1 MNVHELTL
9 QNYAAGGGCPSAC
22 QPILYLGTA
31 GSYGN
36 EQINVV
42 LGEGWQGLT
51 VKAVFQPSGVPV
63 VVPDGGGVISV
74 PWEATQSVI
83 AYPKGRISF
92 QGYSSGRLVNTS
104 DVPYTVGGSSAGT
117 DNTPAPTP
125 DEFQQ
130 FVDAVKSDADRA
142 AQAAADAEAAVQ
154 EVKDAGTQAVTDIG
168 NAKDSALEAIDVAR
182 EEAAGSISAD
192 VEGAKQAAADAE
204 QSAADAE
211 QSAKNA
217 ADALANVQAAGKSA
231 LDDIATERQNTLSD
245 IQNEGAKQQ
254 SAVAGVGT
262 AALEAIGET
271 EQAAI
276 NQVRQAGATQASAV
290 QSAGTTQISQV
301 NSAGAAQV
309 QAVKDEGAAQTSALN
324 DAAEAHKNEL
334 ESIASHPPQPNTATG
349 KWQVWNA
356 ETGAYQDTDALY
368 QGGYYTPAVSND
380 GVLTWQGSQAG
391 MPSLPSAN
399 IKGPKGDTGETGPQG
414 PKGDTGETGP
424 QGPKGDTGPQ
434 GPAGD
439 VSHAQIDAL
448 YNILANKCATKAEL
462 DQLFVDWWH
471 GQWVEGES
479 SYNSMLA
486 RWFGNVLHDDRV
498 HGVKLPLFATSQ
510 SPTGELTDDSVGL
523 VCEPSTE
530 AEAKRDDF
538 AHLAQFWC
546 VEVAAEKNTDGTHT
560 IYACEFIDPLNVVRA
575 GGPDDGKHLVW
586 VLQKNTYTRE
596 WNEDGYR
603 YFKMQCDPAEGWETW
618 PQGTD
623 RQNHVYPY
631 MANPKYGAGLEDD
644 GTIGCRTGLPPVN
657 YSSHN
662 ANVALWR
669 KRGSQYAG
677 ASGNLLKWQLAMI
690 WLKYG
695 VKGNSGTI
703 EGHSSQN
710 LQYAAAVSESG
721 VQRILLTTAQASNF
735 KVGYNVIVGVLGSG
749 DNKDRGQASMYSIR
763 KNKLVTRIETVEVGE
778 QSYGA
783 VYVEDGDNTFN
794 TTAGTTYISN
804 MPYWSGW
811 NDTVQGTDGSRYD
824 PTNGHDTGLIQKTE
838 FMAGAYLILADELWQ
853 WGTDDD
859 GNFTFDCYTC
869 HDQTKVTTNG
879 SISGDYEKQEDL
891 TLTFPAGTP
900 DAWWYIEDT
909 AIAADRGVL
918 WPAKVSTEAGSG
930 TGVKDGFYLAP
941 RTSGVRA
948 GWCCCGLI
956 LWGNAGL
963 AARYSHN
970 STPARY
976 WDGCAGSPGL
986 SG

>member
-1 MNVHELTL
+1 MPETKIGKV
-9 QNYAAGGGCPSAC
+9 APV
-22 QPILYLGTA
+22 PR
-31 GSYGN
+31 
-36 EQINVV
+36 
-42 LGEGWQGLT
+42 GE
-51 VKAVFQPSGVPV
+51 
-63 VVPDGGGVISV
+63 
-74 PWEATQSVI
+74 
-83 AYPKGRISF
+83 YN
-92 QGYSSGRLVNTS
+92 NTNQYDKIDIVS
-104 DVPYTVGGSSAGT
+104 MEGGSWISNKPVRGVKPGT
-117 DNTPAPTP
+117 DPESWT
-125 DEFQQ
+125 QL
-130 FVDAVKSDADRA
+130 
-142 AQAAADAEAAVQ
+142 AQ
-154 EVKDAGTQAVTDIG
+154 KG
-168 NAKDSALEAIDVAR
+168 
-182 EEAAGSISAD
+182 
-192 VEGAKQAAADAE
+192 
-204 QSAADAE
+204 
-211 QSAKNA
+211 
-217 ADALANVQAAGKSA
+217 
-231 LDDIATERQNTLSD
+231 
-245 IQNEGAKQQ
+245 
-254 SAVAGVGT
+254 
-262 AALEAIGET
+262 
-271 EQAAI
+271 
-276 NQVRQAGATQASAV
+276 
-290 QSAGTTQISQV
+290 
-301 NSAGAAQV
+301 
-309 QAVKDEGAAQTSALN
+309 
-324 DAAEAHKNEL
+324 
-334 ESIASHPPQPNTATG
+334 
-349 KWQVWNA
+349 
-356 ETGAYQDTDALY
+356 DT
-368 QGGYYTPAVSND
+368 
-380 GVLTWQGSQAG
+380 
-391 MPSLPSAN
+391 
-399 IKGPKGDTGETGPQG
+399 GPKGDTGDTGPQGPKGDTGDTGPQGPKGDTGDTGPQGPKGDTGDTGPQGPKGDTGDTGPQGPKGDTGDTGPQG

-424 QGPKGDTGPQ
+424 QGPKGDTGDPGPQ

-448 YNILANKCATKAEL
+448 YNILANKCTTKAEL

-479 SYNSMLA
+479 SYNNMLA
-486 RWFGNVLHDDRV
+486 RWFGNVLHDDRI

-560 IYACEFIDPLNVVRA
+560 IYACEFIDPLDVVRA
-575 GGPDDGKHLVW
+575 GGPDDGRHLVW

-596 WNEDGYR
+596 WDEDGYR

-662 ANVALWR
+662 NNVALWR

-735 KVGYNVIVGVLGSG
+735 KVGYNVIVGTPNNAAESG
-749 DNKDRGQASMYSIR
+749 QTDRGQASMYSIR
-763 KNKLVTRIETVEVGE
+763 KNKRVTRIETVEVGE

-783 VYVEDGDNTFN
+783 VYVEDGDNTFD

-811 NDTVQGTDGSRYD
+811 NDTVQGNDGSRYD

-838 FMAGAYLILADELWQ
+838 FQPGGYLILADELWQ
-853 WGTDDD
+853 WGTDED

-891 TLTFPAGTP
+891 TLTFPQGTA
-900 DAWWYIEDT
+900 DGWLYIEDT

-930 TGVKDGFYLAP
+930 TGVKDGFAVYP

-948 GWCCCGLI
+948 GWCCCGLNN
-956 LWGNAGL
+956 WGNAGL
-963 AARYSHN
+963 AARFL
-970 STPARY
+970 TMVQRCFWTAGLAPPVCLGERGEWPAH
-976 WDGCAGSPGL
+976 WAGQRGRKPPDTQTSRKRPPFQSAGPGGRRSRRFL
-986 SG
+986 

>member
-1 MNVHELTL
+1 MPET
-9 QNYAAGGGCPSAC
+9 
-22 QPILYLGTA
+22 ILGK
-31 GSYGN
+31 
-36 EQINVV
+36 V
-42 LGEGWQGLT
+42 
-51 VKAVFQPSGVPV
+51 
-63 VVPDGGGVISV
+63 SV
-74 PWEATQSVI
+74 T
-83 AYPKGRISF
+83 PKGA
-92 QGYSSGRLVNTS
+92 Y
-104 DVPYTVGGSSAGT
+104 
-117 DNTPAPTP
+117 
-125 DEFQQ
+125 
-130 FVDAVKSDADRA
+130 
-142 AQAAADAEAAVQ
+142 
-154 EVKDAGTQAVTDIG
+154 DAGTQY
-168 NAKDSALEAIDVAR
+168 ER
-182 EEAAGSISAD
+182 
-192 VEGAKQAAADAE
+192 
-204 QSAADAE
+204 
-211 QSAKNA
+211 
-217 ADALANVQAAGKSA
+217 
-231 LDDIATERQNTLSD
+231 LD
-245 IQNEGAKQQ
+245 
-254 SAVAGVGT
+254 
-262 AALEAIGET
+262 
-271 EQAAI
+271 
-276 NQVRQAGATQASAV
+276 
-290 QSAGTTQISQV
+290 
-301 NSAGAAQV
+301 
-309 QAVKDEGAAQTSALN
+309 
-324 DAAEAHKNEL
+324 
-334 ESIASHPPQPNTATG
+334 
-349 KWQVWNA
+349 
-356 ETGAYQDTDALY
+356 
-368 QGGYYTPAVSND
+368 AVSHGGGSWIALKTVQ
-380 GVLTWQGSQAG
+380 GVEPGTDPESWMQLAE
-391 MPSLPSAN
+391 
-399 IKGPKGDTGETGPQG
+399 KGKT
-414 PKGDTGETGP
+414 
-424 QGPKGDTGPQ
+424 GDTGPQ
-434 GPAGD
+434 GAPGKDGADGNPGPAGQNGQD
-439 VSHAQIDAL
+439 GAAATIQVGEVVTLEPGQPAAVENTGTEQAAVLKISIPRGQNGRDGDPGQAGAAATIQVGQVTTLPAGQQATVSNVGTASAARFDFGIPQGPAGTSADPAQIDAI
-448 YNILANKCATKAEL
+448 YNLLANKCTTKAEL

-498 HGVKLPLFATSQ
+498 HGFKAPLFVTSS
-510 SPTGELTDDSVGL
+510 SPTGEKTDDSVGL

-560 IYACEFIDPLNVVRA
+560 IYACEFIDPLEVVRA

-596 WNEDGYR
+596 WDEGGYR
-603 YFKMQCDPAEGWETW
+603 YFKMRCDPVEGEDWETW

-662 ANVALWR
+662 SNVQLWR
-669 KRGSQYAG
+669 QRGSQYAG

-721 VQRILLTTAQASNF
+721 VQRILLTTAQAADF
-735 KVGYNVIVGVLGSG
+735 RIGYNVIVGVLGSG

-763 KNKLVTRIETVEVGE
+763 RNKRVTKIETVEVGE

-783 VYVEDGDNTFN
+783 VYVEDGDNTFD

-811 NDTVQGTDGSRYD
+811 NDTVQGNDGSRYN
-824 PTNGHDTGLIQKTE
+824 PTNGKDTGLIQKTE
-838 FMAGAYLILADELWQ
+838 FQNGAYLILADELWQ
-853 WGTDDD
+853 WGTDED

-879 SISGDYEKQEDL
+879 SISGDYTKQEDL
-891 TLTFPAGTP
+891 TLTFPQGTP
-900 DAWWYIEDT
+900 AAWWYIEDT

-941 RTSGVRA
+941 RTSGVSA
-948 GWCCCGLI
+948 GWCCGRLVP
-956 LWGNAGL
+956 WGDAGL
-963 AARYSHN
+963 AARN
-970 STPARY
+970 SGNGTTGANWY
-976 WDGCAGSPGL
+976 GGAGSPGL

>member
-1 MNVHELTL
+1 MAKIQEIGPYSA
-9 QNYAAGGGCPSAC
+9 YAIAVKYGYKGTEEEWVKEQEANRKAAEAAAAAAAQSAKD
-22 QPILYLGTA
+22 A
-31 GSYGN
+31 AAS
-36 EQINVV
+36 
-42 LGEGWQGLT
+42 
-51 VKAVFQPSGVPV
+51 ASGV
-63 VVPDGGGVISV
+63 
-74 PWEATQSVI
+74 AQS
-83 AYPKGRISF
+83 G
-92 QGYSSGRLVNTS
+92 
-104 DVPYTVGGSSAGT
+104 
-117 DNTPAPTP
+117 
-125 DEFQQ
+125 QQ
-130 FVDAVKSDADRA
+130 AVQSIKDAQTAAEQAIDTAKQQAVQA
-142 AQAAADAEAAVQ
+142 AQAEAEKAATSAGQAASSAAEAAQ
-154 EVKDAGTQAVTDIG
+154 
-168 NAKDSALEAIDVAR
+168 SATN
-182 EEAAGSISAD
+182 
-192 VEGAKQAAADAE
+192 AAAE
-204 QSAADAE
+204 
-211 QSAKNA
+211 
-217 ADALANVQAAGKSA
+217 VGK
-231 LDDIATERQNTLSD
+231 
-245 IQNEGAKQQ
+245 
-254 SAVAGVGT
+254 
-262 AALEAIGET
+262 
-271 EQAAI
+271 
-276 NQVRQAGATQASAV
+276 V
-290 QSAGTTQISQV
+290 QSAGT
-301 NSAGAAQV
+301 SAV
-309 QAVKDEGAAQTSALN
+309 QAVQAAQNTATEAVSAAQQTATQTVSEAQATAVSAVQEAGTTQTSAVASAASSALTNISGAKDAALSDVAKAGTAQVSAVGTAGADAVEDVN
-324 DAAEAHKNEL
+324 DAKTAALEEIDAANAALPSPTQSDAGKVPMVNEDG
-334 ESIASHPPQPNTATG
+334 TG
-349 KWQVWNA
+349 YELRNIS
-356 ETGAYQDTDALY
+356 
-368 QGGYYTPAVSND
+368 SND
-380 GVLTWQGSQAG
+380 EL
-391 MPSLPSAN
+391 N
-399 IKGPKGDTGETGPQG
+399 NK
-414 PKGDTGETGP
+414 
-424 QGPKGDTGPQ
+424 
-434 GPAGD
+434 
-439 VSHAQIDAL
+439 IDAL
-448 YNILANKCATKAEL
+448 YNILANKCTTKAEL

-486 RWFGNVLHDDRV
+486 RWFGNVLHDGRV

-546 VEVAAEKNTDGTHT
+546 VEVAVEKNADGTHT
-560 IYACEFIDPLNVVRA
+560 IYACEFIDPLDVVRA
-575 GGPDDGKHLVW
+575 GGPDDGRHLVW

-596 WNEDGYR
+596 WDEDGYR
-603 YFKMQCDPAEGWETW
+603 YFKMRCDPAEGWETW

-623 RQNHVYPY
+623 RQKHVYPY

-662 ANVALWR
+662 DNVALWR

-677 ASGNLLKWQLAMI
+677 ASGNLLKFQLTMI

-735 KVGYNVIVGVLGSG
+735 KVGYNVIVGVPGSG

-763 KNKLVTRIETVEVGE
+763 KNKRVTKIETVQVEE
-778 QSYGA
+778 ESYGA
-783 VYVEDGDNTFN
+783 VYIEDGDNTFD

-811 NDTVQGTDGSRYD
+811 SDTVQGNDGSRYD

-853 WGTDDD
+853 WGTDED

-879 SISGDYEKQEDL
+879 SISGDYTKQEDL
-891 TLTFPAGTP
+891 TLTFPEGTP

-930 TGVKDGFYLAP
+930 TGVKDGFAGYP

-948 GWCCCGLI
+948 GWCCCYLSS
-956 LWGNAGL
+956 WGSAGL
-963 AARYSHN
+963 AARN
-970 STPARY
+970 SNYGTTGRD
-976 WDGCAGSPGL
+976 WFGCAGSPGL

>member
-1 MNVHELTL
+1 MAKVQEIGPYSAYAIAVKYGYKGTEEEWVKEQEANRKAAEAAAAAAAQSAKDAAASASGVAQSGQQAVQSIKDAQTAAEQAIDTAKQQAVQAAQAEAEKAATSAGQAASSAAEAAQSATNAAAEVGKVQSAGTSAVQAVQAA
-9 QNYAAGGGCPSAC
+9 QNTATEAVSAAQQTATQAVSQAQTAAVSAVQEAGTTQTGTVESAGTAAVSAVSNAKTEALSQISAAGAAQVSA
-22 QPILYLGTA
+22 IGTA
-31 GSYGN
+31 G
-36 EQINVV
+36 
-42 LGEGWQGLT
+42 
-51 VKAVFQPSGVPV
+51 A
-63 VVPDGGGVISV
+63 
-74 PWEATQSVI
+74 
-83 AYPKGRISF
+83 
-92 QGYSSGRLVNTS
+92 
-104 DVPYTVGGSSAGT
+104 
-117 DNTPAPTP
+117 
-125 DEFQQ
+125 
-130 FVDAVKSDADRA
+130 DAVEDVNDA
-142 AQAAADAEAAVQ
+142 
-154 EVKDAGTQAVTDIG
+154 K
-168 NAKDSALEAIDVAR
+168 
-182 EEAAGSISAD
+182 
-192 VEGAKQAAADAE
+192 
-204 QSAADAE
+204 
-211 QSAKNA
+211 
-217 ADALANVQAAGKSA
+217 
-231 LDDIATERQNTLSD
+231 
-245 IQNEGAKQQ
+245 
-254 SAVAGVGT
+254 T
-262 AALEAIGET
+262 AALEAI
-271 EQAAI
+271 
-276 NQVRQAGATQASAV
+276 
-290 QSAGTTQISQV
+290 
-301 NSAGAAQV
+301 
-309 QAVKDEGAAQTSALN
+309 
-324 DAAEAHKNEL
+324 DAANAAL
-334 ESIASHPPQPNTATG
+334 PAPTISDVG
-349 KWQVWNA
+349 KV
-356 ETGAYQDTDALY
+356 
-368 QGGYYTPAVSND
+368 PAVNEDGTGYELRDISSND
-380 GVLTWQGSQAG
+380 EL
-391 MPSLPSAN
+391 N
-399 IKGPKGDTGETGPQG
+399 NK
-414 PKGDTGETGP
+414 
-424 QGPKGDTGPQ
+424 
-434 GPAGD
+434 
-439 VSHAQIDAL
+439 IDAL
-448 YNILANKCATKAEL
+448 YNVLANKCATKAEL

-479 SYNSMLA
+479 TYNSMLA
-486 RWFGNVLHDDRV
+486 RWFGNVLHDDRI

-530 AEAKRDDF
+530 AEAKQDDF

-546 VEVAAEKNTDGTHT
+546 CEVAAEKNADGTHT
-560 IYACEFIDPLNVVRA
+560 IYACEFIDPLDVVRA

-948 GWCCCGLI
+948 GWCCCNLFA
-956 LWGNAGL
+956 WDFAGL
-963 AARYSHN
+963 AARYSN
-970 STPARY
+970 NGAPNAY
-976 WDGCAGSPGL
+976 WDGGAGSPGL

>member
-1 MNVHELTL
+1 MPET
-9 QNYAAGGGCPSAC
+9 
-22 QPILYLGTA
+22 ILGK
-31 GSYGN
+31 
-36 EQINVV
+36 V
-42 LGEGWQGLT
+42 
-51 VKAVFQPSGVPV
+51 
-63 VVPDGGGVISV
+63 SV
-74 PWEATQSVI
+74 T
-83 AYPKGRISF
+83 PKGT
-92 QGYSSGRLVNTS
+92 Y
-104 DVPYTVGGSSAGT
+104 
-117 DNTPAPTP
+117 
-125 DEFQQ
+125 
-130 FVDAVKSDADRA
+130 
-142 AQAAADAEAAVQ
+142 
-154 EVKDAGTQAVTDIG
+154 DAGTQY
-168 NAKDSALEAIDVAR
+168 E
-182 EEAAGSISAD
+182 
-192 VEGAKQAAADAE
+192 
-204 QSAADAE
+204 
-211 QSAKNA
+211 
-217 ADALANVQAAGKSA
+217 A
-231 LDDIATERQNTLSD
+231 LD
-245 IQNEGAKQQ
+245 
-254 SAVAGVGT
+254 
-262 AALEAIGET
+262 
-271 EQAAI
+271 
-276 NQVRQAGATQASAV
+276 
-290 QSAGTTQISQV
+290 
-301 NSAGAAQV
+301 
-309 QAVKDEGAAQTSALN
+309 
-324 DAAEAHKNEL
+324 
-334 ESIASHPPQPNTATG
+334 
-349 KWQVWNA
+349 
-356 ETGAYQDTDALY
+356 
-368 QGGYYTPAVSND
+368 AVSHAGGSWLACKASR
-380 GVLTWQGSQAG
+380 GVEPGTDPESWMQLAE
-391 MPSLPSAN
+391 
-399 IKGPKGDTGETGPQG
+399 KGKT
-414 PKGDTGETGP
+414 
-424 QGPKGDTGPQ
+424 GDTGPQ
-434 GPAGD
+434 GAPGKDGADGSPGPAGQNGQD
-439 VSHAQIDAL
+439 GAAATIQVGEVVTLEPGQPAAVENTGTEQAAVLKISIPRGQNGRDGDPGQAGAAATIQVGQVTTLPAGQQATVSNVGTASAARFDFGIPQGPAGTSADPAQIDAI
-448 YNILANKCATKAEL
+448 YNLLANKCTTKAEL

-479 SYNSMLA
+479 TYNNMLA

-498 HGVKLPLFATSQ
+498 HGIKLPLFATSQ

-530 AEAKRDDF
+530 AEAKQDDF

-546 VEVAAEKNTDGTHT
+546 CEVAAEKNADGTHT
-560 IYACEFIDPLNVVRA
+560 IYACEFIDPLDVVRA

-596 WNEDGYR
+596 WNEGGYR

-623 RQNHVYPY
+623 RQKHVYPY

-644 GTIGCRTGLPPVN
+644 GSIGCRTGLPPVN

-662 ANVALWR
+662 DNVALWR

-735 KVGYNVIVGVLGSG
+735 KVGYNVIVGVPGSG

-763 KNKLVTRIETVEVGE
+763 KNKRVTKIETVEVGE

-783 VYVEDGDNTFN
+783 VYIEDGDNTFD

-811 NDTVQGTDGSRYD
+811 NDTVQGNDGSRYD

-838 FMAGAYLILADELWQ
+838 FMVGAYLILADELWQ
-853 WGTDDD
+853 WGTDED

-879 SISGDYEKQEDL
+879 SISGDYTKQEDL
-891 TLTFPAGTP
+891 TLTFPQGTP

-930 TGVKDGFYLAP
+930 TGVKDGFAVYP

-948 GWCCCGLI
+948 GWCCGGLDR
-956 LWGNAGL
+956 WGAAGL
-963 AARYSHN
+963 AARVSSIGIGAASWY
-970 STPARY
+970 
-976 WDGCAGSPGL
+976 GCAGSPGL

>member
-1 MNVHELTL
+1 MAKVQEIGPYSAYAIAVKYGYKGTEEEWVKEQEENREASEAAAAAAAQSAKDAAASASGVAQSGQQAVQSIKDAQTAAEQAIDTAKQQAVQAAQAEAEKAATSAGQAASSAAEAAQSATNAAAEVGKVQSAGTSAVQAVQAA
-9 QNYAAGGGCPSAC
+9 QNTATEAVSAAQQTATQTVSEAQATAVSAVQEAGTTQTSAVESAGTAAVSAVSNAKTEALSQISAAGTAQVSAV
-22 QPILYLGTA
+22 GTA
-31 GSYGN
+31 G
-36 EQINVV
+36 
-42 LGEGWQGLT
+42 
-51 VKAVFQPSGVPV
+51 
-63 VVPDGGGVISV
+63 
-74 PWEATQSVI
+74 
-83 AYPKGRISF
+83 
-92 QGYSSGRLVNTS
+92 TS
-104 DVPYTVGGSSAGT
+104 
-117 DNTPAPTP
+117 
-125 DEFQQ
+125 
-130 FVDAVKSDADRA
+130 
-142 AQAAADAEAAVQ
+142 AVQ
-154 EVKDAGTQAVTDIG
+154 DVNDA
-168 NAKDSALEAIDVAR
+168 K
-182 EEAAGSISAD
+182 
-192 VEGAKQAAADAE
+192 
-204 QSAADAE
+204 
-211 QSAKNA
+211 
-217 ADALANVQAAGKSA
+217 
-231 LDDIATERQNTLSD
+231 
-245 IQNEGAKQQ
+245 
-254 SAVAGVGT
+254 T
-262 AALEAIGET
+262 AALEAI
-271 EQAAI
+271 
-276 NQVRQAGATQASAV
+276 
-290 QSAGTTQISQV
+290 
-301 NSAGAAQV
+301 
-309 QAVKDEGAAQTSALN
+309 
-324 DAAEAHKNEL
+324 DAANAAL
-334 ESIASHPPQPNTATG
+334 PAPTISDVG
-349 KWQVWNA
+349 KV
-356 ETGAYQDTDALY
+356 
-368 QGGYYTPAVSND
+368 PAVNEDGTGYELRDISSND
-380 GVLTWQGSQAG
+380 KL
-391 MPSLPSAN
+391 N
-399 IKGPKGDTGETGPQG
+399 NK
-414 PKGDTGETGP
+414 
-424 QGPKGDTGPQ
+424 
-434 GPAGD
+434 
-439 VSHAQIDAL
+439 IDAL
-448 YNILANKCATKAEL
+448 YNILANKCTTKAEL

-479 SYNSMLA
+479 TYNNMLA
-486 RWFGNVLHDDRV
+486 RWFGNVLHDDRI
-498 HGVKLPLFATSQ
+498 HGVKLPLFATNQ

-546 VEVAAEKNTDGTHT
+546 VEVAAEKNADGTHT

-575 GGPDDGKHLVW
+575 GGPDNGRHLVW

-603 YFKMQCDPAEGWETW
+603 YFKMQCDPADGWETW

-662 ANVALWR
+662 DNVALWR

-677 ASGNLLKWQLAMI
+677 ASGNLLKFQLAMI
-690 WLKYG
+690 WLKYA

-721 VQRILLTTAQASNF
+721 VQRILLTTAQAADF
-735 KVGYNVIVGVLGSG
+735 RIGYNVIVGVPGSG

-763 KNKLVTRIETVEVGE
+763 KNKRVTKIETVEVGE

-783 VYVEDGDNTFN
+783 VYVEDGDNTFD

-811 NDTVQGTDGSRYD
+811 NDTVQGNDGSRYD

-838 FMAGAYLILADELWQ
+838 FQNGAYLILADELWQ

-891 TLTFPAGTP
+891 TLTFPQGTA
-900 DAWWYIEDT
+900 DGWLYIEDT

-930 TGVKDGFYLAP
+930 TGVKDCFAVYP

-948 GWCCCGLI
+948 GWCCGHL
-956 LWGNAGL
+956 LNLGNAGL
-963 AARYSHN
+963 AARISYI
-970 STPARY
+970 STTNAY
-976 WDGCAGSPGL
+976 WSGGAGSPGL

>member
-1 MNVHELTL
+1 MAKVQEIGPYSAYAIAVKYGYQGTEEEWVKEQEANRKAAEAAAAAAAQSAKDAAASASGVAQSGQQAVQSIKDAQTAAEQAIDTAKQQAVQAAQAEAEKAATSAGQAASSAAEAAQSATNAAAEVGKVQSAGTSAVQAVQAAQNTATEAVSAAQQTATQTVSEAQATAVSAVQAEGTAQTNAVASAASSALTGISGAKD
-9 QNYAAGGGCPSAC
+9 AALSDVAEAGTAQVSAV
-22 QPILYLGTA
+22 GTA
-31 GSYGN
+31 G
-36 EQINVV
+36 
-42 LGEGWQGLT
+42 
-51 VKAVFQPSGVPV
+51 A
-63 VVPDGGGVISV
+63 
-74 PWEATQSVI
+74 
-83 AYPKGRISF
+83 
-92 QGYSSGRLVNTS
+92 
-104 DVPYTVGGSSAGT
+104 
-117 DNTPAPTP
+117 
-125 DEFQQ
+125 
-130 FVDAVKSDADRA
+130 DAVEDVNDA
-142 AQAAADAEAAVQ
+142 
-154 EVKDAGTQAVTDIG
+154 K
-168 NAKDSALEAIDVAR
+168 
-182 EEAAGSISAD
+182 
-192 VEGAKQAAADAE
+192 
-204 QSAADAE
+204 
-211 QSAKNA
+211 
-217 ADALANVQAAGKSA
+217 
-231 LDDIATERQNTLSD
+231 
-245 IQNEGAKQQ
+245 
-254 SAVAGVGT
+254 T
-262 AALEAIGET
+262 AALEAI
-271 EQAAI
+271 
-276 NQVRQAGATQASAV
+276 
-290 QSAGTTQISQV
+290 
-301 NSAGAAQV
+301 
-309 QAVKDEGAAQTSALN
+309 
-324 DAAEAHKNEL
+324 DAANAALPAPTQSDAGKVLMVNEDG
-334 ESIASHPPQPNTATG
+334 TG
-349 KWQVWNA
+349 YKLS
-356 ETGAYQDTDALY
+356 DIS
-368 QGGYYTPAVSND
+368 SND
-380 GVLTWQGSQAG
+380 EL
-391 MPSLPSAN
+391 N
-399 IKGPKGDTGETGPQG
+399 NK
-414 PKGDTGETGP
+414 
-424 QGPKGDTGPQ
+424 
-434 GPAGD
+434 
-439 VSHAQIDAL
+439 IDAL

-498 HGVKLPLFATSQ
+498 HGFKAPLFATSS
-510 SPTGELTDDSVGL
+510 SPTGEKTDDSVGL

-560 IYACEFIDPLNVVRA
+560 IYACEFIDPLEVVRA

-596 WNEDGYR
+596 WDEDGYR
-603 YFKMQCDPAEGWETW
+603 YFKMQCNAAEGWETW

-623 RQNHVYPY
+623 RQKHVYPY

-657 YSSHN
+657 YSSHQN
-662 ANVALWR
+662 NVTLWR
-669 KRGSQYAG
+669 QRGSQYAG

-735 KVGYNVIVGVLGSG
+735 KVGYNVIVGVPNTAASSG
-749 DNKDRGQASMYSIR
+749 QVDRGPASMYSIR
-763 KNKLVTRIETVEVGE
+763 KNKRVTKIETVEVGE

-783 VYVEDGDNTFN
+783 VYIEDGDNTFD

-811 NDTVQGTDGSRYD
+811 NDTVQGNDGSRYD

-838 FMAGAYLILADELWQ
+838 FMAGAYFILADELWQ

-869 HDQTKVTTNG
+869 NDQTKVTTNG
-879 SISGDYEKQEDL
+879 SISGDYTKQEDL
-891 TLTFPAGTP
+891 TLTFPQGTP

-930 TGVKDGFYLAP
+930 TEVKDGFYLAP

-948 GWCCCGLI
+948 GWCCGSL
-956 LWGNAGL
+956 LNWGYAGL
-963 AARYSHN
+963 AARDSNYGTTDSN
-970 STPARY
+970 

>member
-1 MNVHELTL
+1 MAKVQEIGPYSA
-9 QNYAAGGGCPSAC
+9 YAIAVKYGYKGTEEEWVKEQEANRKAAEAAAAAAAQSAKD
-22 QPILYLGTA
+22 A
-31 GSYGN
+31 DAS
-36 EQINVV
+36 
-42 LGEGWQGLT
+42 
-51 VKAVFQPSGVPV
+51 ASGVAQSGQQAV
-63 VVPDGGGVISV
+63 QGIKDAQTAAEQAIDTAKQQAVQAAQA
-74 PWEATQSVI
+74 EAEKAATSAGQAASSAAEAAQS
-83 AYPKGRISF
+83 AT
-92 QGYSSGRLVNTS
+92 NAAAE
-104 DVPYTVGGSSAGT
+104 VGKVQSAGT
-117 DNTPAPTP
+117 S
-125 DEFQQ
+125 
-130 FVDAVKSDADRA
+130 AVQAVQA
-142 AQAAADAEAAVQ
+142 AQNTATEAVSAAQQTATQTVSEAQATAVSAVQ
-154 EVKDAGTQAVTDIG
+154 EAGTTQT
-168 NAKDSALEAIDVAR
+168 
-182 EEAAGSISAD
+182 
-192 VEGAKQAAADAE
+192 
-204 QSAADAE
+204 
-211 QSAKNA
+211 
-217 ADALANVQAAGKSA
+217 
-231 LDDIATERQNTLSD
+231 
-245 IQNEGAKQQ
+245 
-254 SAVAGVGT
+254 SAVASAASSALTNISGAKDAALSDVAEAGAAQVSAIGTTGEDAVEDVNDAKT
-262 AALEAIGET
+262 AALEAI
-271 EQAAI
+271 
-276 NQVRQAGATQASAV
+276 
-290 QSAGTTQISQV
+290 
-301 NSAGAAQV
+301 
-309 QAVKDEGAAQTSALN
+309 
-324 DAAEAHKNEL
+324 DAANAAL
-334 ESIASHPPQPNTATG
+334 PAPTISDVG
-349 KWQVWNA
+349 KV
-356 ETGAYQDTDALY
+356 
-368 QGGYYTPAVSND
+368 PAVNEDGTGYELRDISSND
-380 GVLTWQGSQAG
+380 EL
-391 MPSLPSAN
+391 N
-399 IKGPKGDTGETGPQG
+399 NK
-414 PKGDTGETGP
+414 
-424 QGPKGDTGPQ
+424 
-434 GPAGD
+434 
-439 VSHAQIDAL
+439 IDAL
-448 YNILANKCATKAEL
+448 YNILANKCTTKAEL

-498 HGVKLPLFATSQ
+498 HGVKLPLFAPSQ

-546 VEVAAEKNTDGTHT
+546 VEVAAEKNADGTHT
-560 IYACEFIDPLNVVRA
+560 IYACEFIDPLDVVRA

-596 WNEDGYR
+596 WDEDGYR
-603 YFKMQCDPAEGWETW
+603 YFKMRCDPAEGWETW

-623 RQNHVYPY
+623 RQKHVYPY

-644 GTIGCRTGLPPVN
+644 GSIGCRTGLPPVN
-657 YSSHN
+657 YSSHQN
-662 ANVALWR
+662 NVTLWR
-669 KRGSQYAG
+669 QRGSQYAG

-735 KVGYNVIVGVLGSG
+735 KVGYNVIVGVPGSG

-763 KNKLVTRIETVEVGE
+763 KNKRVTKIETVQVEE
-778 QSYGA
+778 ESYGA
-783 VYVEDGDNTFN
+783 VYVEDGDNTFD

-811 NDTVQGTDGSRYD
+811 NDTVQGNDGSRYD

-838 FMAGAYLILADELWQ
+838 FMAGGYLILADELWQ

-879 SISGDYEKQEDL
+879 SISGDYTKQEDL
-891 TLTFPAGTP
+891 TLTFPQGTP

-930 TGVKDGFYLAP
+930 TGVKDGFAVYP

-948 GWCCCGLI
+948 GWCCGGLGS
-956 LWGNAGL
+956 WGAAGL
-963 AARYSHN
+963 AARGSGAG
-970 STPARY
+970 TTDRA
-976 WDGCAGSPGL
+976 WGGCAGSPGL

>member
-1 MNVHELTL
+1 ML
-9 QNYAAGGGCPSAC
+9 QQPGKVEVSAFC
-22 QPILYLGTA
+22 GDLHTA
-31 GSYGN
+31 N
-36 EQINVV
+36 I
-42 LGEGWQGLT
+42 
-51 VKAVFQPSGVPV
+51 AVVPV
-63 VVPDGGGVISV
+63 EKTGYKSG
-74 PWEATQSVI
+74 ET
-83 AYPKGRISF
+83 PK
-92 QGYSSGRLVNTS
+92 
-104 DVPYTVGGSSAGT
+104 D
-117 DNTPAPTP
+117 PTP
-125 DEFQQ
+125 DVYDQLAKMVQEA
-130 FVDAVKSDADRA
+130 VDTANSVREDAD
-142 AQAAADAEAAVQ
+142 
-154 EVKDAGTQAVTDIG
+154 AGDFDGEQG
-168 NAKDSALEAIDVAR
+168 P
-182 EEAAGSISAD
+182 AGP
-192 VEGAKQAAADAE
+192 Q
-204 QSAADAE
+204 
-211 QSAKNA
+211 
-217 ADALANVQAAGKSA
+217 
-231 LDDIATERQNTLSD
+231 
-245 IQNEGAKQQ
+245 
-254 SAVAGVGT
+254 
-262 AALEAIGET
+262 GET
-271 EQAAI
+271 
-276 NQVRQAGATQASAV
+276 G
-290 QSAGTTQISQV
+290 
-301 NSAGAAQV
+301 
-309 QAVKDEGAAQTSALN
+309 
-324 DAAEAHKNEL
+324 
-334 ESIASHPPQPNTATG
+334 P
-349 KWQVWNA
+349 
-356 ETGAYQDTDALY
+356 
-368 QGGYYTPAVSND
+368 
-380 GVLTWQGSQAG
+380 QGS
-391 MPSLPSAN
+391 
-399 IKGPKGDTGETGPQG
+399 KGDTGETGPQG

-424 QGPKGDTGPQ
+424 QGPKGDKGDTGPQGPKGDTGDPGPQ

-448 YNILANKCATKAEL
+448 YNILANKCTTKAEL

-510 SPTGELTDDSVGL
+510 VPTGELTDDSVGL

-560 IYACEFIDPLNVVRA
+560 IYACEFIDPLDVVRA
-575 GGPDDGKHLVW
+575 GGPDDGRHLVW

-596 WNEDGYR
+596 WDEGGYR
-603 YFKMQCDPAEGWETW
+603 YFKMRCDPVEGEDWETW

-623 RQNHVYPY
+623 RQKNVYPY

-662 ANVALWR
+662 DNVALWR

-703 EGHSSQN
+703 EGHSSQD

-721 VQRILLTTAQASNF
+721 VQRILLTTAQAANF
-735 KVGYNVIVGVLGSG
+735 RVGYNVIVGVPGSG
-749 DNKDRGQASMYSIR
+749 DNKDRNQASMYSIR
-763 KNKLVTRIETVEVGE
+763 KNKLVTKIETVQIEE
-778 QSYGA
+778 ESYGA
-783 VYVEDGDNTFN
+783 VYIEDGDNTFD

-811 NDTVQGTDGSRYD
+811 NDTVQGNDGSRYN

-838 FMAGAYLILADELWQ
+838 FQNGAYLILADELWQ

-879 SISGDYEKQEDL
+879 SISGDYTKQEDL
-891 TLTFPAGTP
+891 TLTFPEGTP

-930 TGVKDGFYLAP
+930 TGVKDGFAVYP

-948 GWCCCGLI
+948 GWCCLH
-956 LWGNAGL
+956 LTSWGVAGL
-963 AARYSHN
+963 AARYSYFGTTN
-970 STPARY
+970 SSWY
-976 WDGCAGSPGL
+976 GCAGSPGL

>member
-1 MNVHELTL
+1 MAKVQEIGPYSAYAIAVKYGYKGTEEEWVKEQEANRKAAEAAAAAAAQSAKDAAASASGVAQSGQQAVQNIQNAQTTAL
-9 QNYAAGGGCPSAC
+9 QAIDTAKQQAVQAAQAEAEKAAASAG
-22 QPILYLGTA
+22 QAASSAAEAAQSATNAAAEVGKVQSAGTSAVQAVQAAQNTATEAVSDAQQTATQAVSQAQTAAVSAVQEAGTSQTSAVSTAASSALSGIADAKDAALSDVAQAGAEQVSAVGTA
-31 GSYGN
+31 G
-36 EQINVV
+36 
-42 LGEGWQGLT
+42 
-51 VKAVFQPSGVPV
+51 
-63 VVPDGGGVISV
+63 
-74 PWEATQSVI
+74 
-83 AYPKGRISF
+83 
-92 QGYSSGRLVNTS
+92 TS
-104 DVPYTVGGSSAGT
+104 
-117 DNTPAPTP
+117 
-125 DEFQQ
+125 
-130 FVDAVKSDADRA
+130 
-142 AQAAADAEAAVQ
+142 AVQ
-154 EVKDAGTQAVTDIG
+154 DVNDA
-168 NAKDSALEAIDVAR
+168 K
-182 EEAAGSISAD
+182 
-192 VEGAKQAAADAE
+192 
-204 QSAADAE
+204 
-211 QSAKNA
+211 
-217 ADALANVQAAGKSA
+217 
-231 LDDIATERQNTLSD
+231 
-245 IQNEGAKQQ
+245 
-254 SAVAGVGT
+254 T
-262 AALEAIGET
+262 AALEAI
-271 EQAAI
+271 
-276 NQVRQAGATQASAV
+276 
-290 QSAGTTQISQV
+290 
-301 NSAGAAQV
+301 
-309 QAVKDEGAAQTSALN
+309 
-324 DAAEAHKNEL
+324 DAANAAL
-334 ESIASHPPQPNTATG
+334 PAPTISDVG
-349 KWQVWNA
+349 KV
-356 ETGAYQDTDALY
+356 
-368 QGGYYTPAVSND
+368 PAVNEDGTGYELINISSND
-380 GVLTWQGSQAG
+380 EL
-391 MPSLPSAN
+391 N
-399 IKGPKGDTGETGPQG
+399 KK
-414 PKGDTGETGP
+414 
-424 QGPKGDTGPQ
+424 
-434 GPAGD
+434 
-439 VSHAQIDAL
+439 IDAL

-498 HGVKLPLFATSQ
+498 HGFKAPLFATSS
-510 SPTGELTDDSVGL
+510 SPTGEKTDDSVGL

-560 IYACEFIDPLNVVRA
+560 IYACEFIDPLDVVRA

-596 WNEDGYR
+596 WDEDGYR
-603 YFKMQCDPAEGWETW
+603 YFKMQCNAAEGWETW

-623 RQNHVYPY
+623 RQKHVYPY

-644 GTIGCRTGLPPVN
+644 GSIGCRTGLPPVN
-657 YSSHN
+657 YSSHQK
-662 ANVALWR
+662 NVTLWR
-669 KRGSQYAG
+669 QRGSQYAG

-735 KVGYNVIVGVLGSG
+735 KVGYNVIVGVPGSG
-749 DNKDRGQASMYSIR
+749 DNKDRGQTSMYSIR
-763 KNKLVTRIETVEVGE
+763 KNKRVTKIETVQIEE
-778 QSYGA
+778 ESYGA
-783 VYVEDGDNTFN
+783 VYIEDGDNTFD

-811 NDTVQGTDGSRYD
+811 NDTVQGNDGSRYD

-853 WGTDDD
+853 WGTDED

-891 TLTFPAGTP
+891 TLTFPQGTP

-930 TGVKDGFYLAP
+930 TGVKDGFAVYP

-948 GWCCCGLI
+948 GWCCGNLND
-956 LWGNAGL
+956 WGRAGL
-963 AARYSHN
+963 AARASGLGIGTAIWY
-970 STPARY
+970 
-976 WDGCAGSPGL
+976 GCAGSPGL

>member
-1 MNVHELTL
+1 MAKVQEIGPYSA
-9 QNYAAGGGCPSAC
+9 YAIAVKYGYKGTEEEWVKEQEANRKAAEAAAAAAAQSAKD
-22 QPILYLGTA
+22 A
-31 GSYGN
+31 AAS
-36 EQINVV
+36 
-42 LGEGWQGLT
+42 
-51 VKAVFQPSGVPV
+51 ASGVAQSGQQAV
-63 VVPDGGGVISV
+63 QGIKDAQTAAEQAIDTAKQQAVQAAQA
-74 PWEATQSVI
+74 EAEKAATSAGQAASSAAEAAQS
-83 AYPKGRISF
+83 AT
-92 QGYSSGRLVNTS
+92 NAAAE
-104 DVPYTVGGSSAGT
+104 VGKVQSAGT
-117 DNTPAPTP
+117 S
-125 DEFQQ
+125 
-130 FVDAVKSDADRA
+130 AVQAVQA
-142 AQAAADAEAAVQ
+142 AQNTATEAVSAAQQTATQTVSEAQATAVSAVQ
-154 EVKDAGTQAVTDIG
+154 EAGTTQT
-168 NAKDSALEAIDVAR
+168 
-182 EEAAGSISAD
+182 
-192 VEGAKQAAADAE
+192 
-204 QSAADAE
+204 
-211 QSAKNA
+211 
-217 ADALANVQAAGKSA
+217 
-231 LDDIATERQNTLSD
+231 
-245 IQNEGAKQQ
+245 
-254 SAVAGVGT
+254 SAVASAASSALTNISGAKDAALSDVAEAGAAQVSAIGTTGEDAVEDVNDAKT
-262 AALEAIGET
+262 AALEAI
-271 EQAAI
+271 
-276 NQVRQAGATQASAV
+276 
-290 QSAGTTQISQV
+290 
-301 NSAGAAQV
+301 
-309 QAVKDEGAAQTSALN
+309 
-324 DAAEAHKNEL
+324 DAANAAL
-334 ESIASHPPQPNTATG
+334 PAPTISDVG
-349 KWQVWNA
+349 KV
-356 ETGAYQDTDALY
+356 
-368 QGGYYTPAVSND
+368 PAVNEDGTGYELRDISSND
-380 GVLTWQGSQAG
+380 EL
-391 MPSLPSAN
+391 N
-399 IKGPKGDTGETGPQG
+399 NK
-414 PKGDTGETGP
+414 
-424 QGPKGDTGPQ
+424 
-434 GPAGD
+434 
-439 VSHAQIDAL
+439 IDAL
-448 YNILANKCATKAEL
+448 YNIFANKCTTKAEL

-486 RWFGNVLHDDRV
+486 RWFGNVLHDDRI

-560 IYACEFIDPLNVVRA
+560 IYACEFIDPLDVVRA

-596 WNEDGYR
+596 WDEGGYR
-603 YFKMQCDPAEGWETW
+603 YFKMQCNAAEGWETW

-623 RQNHVYPY
+623 RQKHVYPY

-644 GTIGCRTGLPPVN
+644 GSIGCRTGLPPVN
-657 YSSHN
+657 YSSHQN
-662 ANVALWR
+662 NVTLWR
-669 KRGSQYAG
+669 QRGSQYAG
-677 ASGNLLKWQLAMI
+677 ASGNLLKFQLAMI

-703 EGHSSQN
+703 EGHSSQD

-735 KVGYNVIVGVLGSG
+735 KVGYNVIVGVPGSG

-763 KNKLVTRIETVEVGE
+763 KNKRVTKIETVEVGE

-783 VYVEDGDNTFN
+783 VYIEDGDNTFD

-811 NDTVQGTDGSRYD
+811 NDTVQGNDGSRYD

-869 HDQTKVTTNG
+869 HDQTKVITNG
-879 SISGDYEKQEDL
+879 SISGDYTKQEDL
-891 TLTFPAGTP
+891 TLTFPQGTA
-900 DAWWYIEDT
+900 DGWLYIEDT

-948 GWCCCGLI
+948 GWCCGCLI
-956 LWGNAGL
+956 HWGSAGL
-963 AARYSHN
+963 AARLSNNGTTN
-970 STPARY
+970 SY
-976 WDGCAGSPGL
+976 WAGCAGSPGL

>member
-1 MNVHELTL
+1 MAKVQEIGPYSA
-9 QNYAAGGGCPSAC
+9 YAIAVKYGYKGTEEEWVKEQEANRKAAEAAAAAAAQSAKD
-22 QPILYLGTA
+22 A
-31 GSYGN
+31 AAS
-36 EQINVV
+36 
-42 LGEGWQGLT
+42 
-51 VKAVFQPSGVPV
+51 ASGVAQSGQQAV
-63 VVPDGGGVISV
+63 QGIKDAQTAAEQAIDTAKQQAVQAAQA
-74 PWEATQSVI
+74 EAEKAATSAGQAASSAAEAAQS
-83 AYPKGRISF
+83 AT
-92 QGYSSGRLVNTS
+92 NAAAE
-104 DVPYTVGGSSAGT
+104 VGKVQSAGT
-117 DNTPAPTP
+117 S
-125 DEFQQ
+125 
-130 FVDAVKSDADRA
+130 AVQAVQA
-142 AQAAADAEAAVQ
+142 AQNTATEAVSAAQQTATQTVSEAQATAVSAVQEAGTTQTSAVASAASSALTNISGAKDAALSDVAEAGAAQVSAIGTTGEAAV
-154 EVKDAGTQAVTDIG
+154 EDVNDA
-168 NAKDSALEAIDVAR
+168 K
-182 EEAAGSISAD
+182 
-192 VEGAKQAAADAE
+192 
-204 QSAADAE
+204 
-211 QSAKNA
+211 
-217 ADALANVQAAGKSA
+217 
-231 LDDIATERQNTLSD
+231 
-245 IQNEGAKQQ
+245 
-254 SAVAGVGT
+254 T
-262 AALEAIGET
+262 AALEAI
-271 EQAAI
+271 
-276 NQVRQAGATQASAV
+276 
-290 QSAGTTQISQV
+290 
-301 NSAGAAQV
+301 
-309 QAVKDEGAAQTSALN
+309 
-324 DAAEAHKNEL
+324 DAANAAL
-334 ESIASHPPQPNTATG
+334 PAPTISDVG
-349 KWQVWNA
+349 KV
-356 ETGAYQDTDALY
+356 
-368 QGGYYTPAVSND
+368 PAVNEDGTGYELRDISSND
-380 GVLTWQGSQAG
+380 EL
-391 MPSLPSAN
+391 N
-399 IKGPKGDTGETGPQG
+399 NK
-414 PKGDTGETGP
+414 
-424 QGPKGDTGPQ
+424 
-434 GPAGD
+434 
-439 VSHAQIDAL
+439 IDAL

-486 RWFGNVLHDDRV
+486 RWFGNVLHDDRI

-538 AHLAQFWC
+538 AHLPQFWC
-546 VEVAAEKNTDGTHT
+546 VEVAAEKNADGTHT
-560 IYACEFIDPLNVVRA
+560 IYACEFIDPLDVVRA

-623 RQNHVYPY
+623 RQKHVYPY

-644 GTIGCRTGLPPVN
+644 GSIGCRTGLPPVN
-657 YSSHN
+657 YSSHQN
-662 ANVALWR
+662 NVTLWR
-669 KRGSQYAG
+669 QRGSQYAG

-710 LQYAAAVSESG
+710 LQYTAAVSESG

-735 KVGYNVIVGVLGSG
+735 KVGYNVIVGVPGSG

-763 KNKLVTRIETVEVGE
+763 KNKRVTKIETVQIEE
-778 QSYGA
+778 ENYGA
-783 VYVEDGDNTFN
+783 VYVEDGDNTFD

-811 NDTVQGTDGSRYD
+811 NDTVQGNDGSRYD

-838 FMAGAYLILADELWQ
+838 FMVGAYLILADELWQ
-853 WGTDDD
+853 WGTDED

-879 SISGDYEKQEDL
+879 SISGDYTKQEDL
-891 TLTFPAGTP
+891 TLTFPQGTP

-930 TGVKDGFYLAP
+930 TGVKDGFAVYP

-948 GWCCCGLI
+948 GWCCGYLND
-956 LWGNAGL
+956 WGTAGL
-963 AARYSHN
+963 AARISNGGIGSALWY
-970 STPARY
+970 
-976 WDGCAGSPGL
+976 GCAGSPGL

>member
-1 MNVHELTL
+1 MAKVQEIGPYSAYAIAVKYGYKGTEEEWVKEQEANRKAAEAAAAAAAQSAKDADASASGAAQSGQQAVQSIKDAQTAAEQAIDTAKQQAVQAAQAEAEKAAASAGQAASSAAEAAQSATNAAAEVGKVQSAGTSAVQAVQAA
-9 QNYAAGGGCPSAC
+9 QNTATEAVSAAQQTATQTVSEAQATAVSAV
-22 QPILYLGTA
+22 QEAGTTQTSAVASAASSAMTNISGAKDAALSDVAEAGAAQVSAIGTA
-31 GSYGN
+31 G
-36 EQINVV
+36 
-42 LGEGWQGLT
+42 
-51 VKAVFQPSGVPV
+51 A
-63 VVPDGGGVISV
+63 
-74 PWEATQSVI
+74 
-83 AYPKGRISF
+83 
-92 QGYSSGRLVNTS
+92 
-104 DVPYTVGGSSAGT
+104 
-117 DNTPAPTP
+117 
-125 DEFQQ
+125 
-130 FVDAVKSDADRA
+130 DAVEDVNDA
-142 AQAAADAEAAVQ
+142 
-154 EVKDAGTQAVTDIG
+154 K
-168 NAKDSALEAIDVAR
+168 
-182 EEAAGSISAD
+182 
-192 VEGAKQAAADAE
+192 
-204 QSAADAE
+204 
-211 QSAKNA
+211 
-217 ADALANVQAAGKSA
+217 
-231 LDDIATERQNTLSD
+231 
-245 IQNEGAKQQ
+245 
-254 SAVAGVGT
+254 T
-262 AALEAIGET
+262 AALEAI
-271 EQAAI
+271 
-276 NQVRQAGATQASAV
+276 
-290 QSAGTTQISQV
+290 
-301 NSAGAAQV
+301 
-309 QAVKDEGAAQTSALN
+309 
-324 DAAEAHKNEL
+324 DAANAAL
-334 ESIASHPPQPNTATG
+334 PAPTISDVG
-349 KWQVWNA
+349 KV
-356 ETGAYQDTDALY
+356 
-368 QGGYYTPAVSND
+368 PAVNEDGTGYELRDISSND
-380 GVLTWQGSQAG
+380 EL
-391 MPSLPSAN
+391 N
-399 IKGPKGDTGETGPQG
+399 KK
-414 PKGDTGETGP
+414 
-424 QGPKGDTGPQ
+424 
-434 GPAGD
+434 
-439 VSHAQIDAL
+439 IDAL
-448 YNILANKCATKAEL
+448 YNILANKCTTKAEL

-486 RWFGNVLHDDRV
+486 RWFGNVLHDDRI

-560 IYACEFIDPLNVVRA
+560 IYACEFIDPLDVVRA

-596 WNEDGYR
+596 WDEDGYR

-662 ANVALWR
+662 DNVALWR

-721 VQRILLTTAQASNF
+721 VQRILLTPAQASNF
-735 KVGYNVIVGVLGSG
+735 RVGYNVIVGVPNTAASSG
-749 DNKDRGQASMYSIR
+749 QTDRGQASMYSIR
-763 KNKLVTRIETVEVGE
+763 KNKRVTKIETVEVGE

-783 VYVEDGDNTFN
+783 VYVEDGDNTFD

-811 NDTVQGTDGSRYD
+811 NDTVQGNDGSRYN
-824 PTNGHDTGLIQKTE
+824 PTNGKDTGLIQKTE
-838 FMAGAYLILADELWQ
+838 FQPGAYLILADELWQ
-853 WGTDDD
+853 WGTDED
-859 GNFTFDCYTC
+859 GNFVFDCYTC

-930 TGVKDGFYLAP
+930 TGVKDGFYLTP

-948 GWCCCGLI
+948 GWCCCTLPG
-956 LWGNAGL
+956 WGNAGL
-963 AARYSHN
+963 AARN
-970 STPARY
+970 SGLGTTDRN
-976 WDGCAGSPGL
+976 WGGCAGSPGL

>member
-1 MNVHELTL
+1 MPET
-9 QNYAAGGGCPSAC
+9 
-22 QPILYLGTA
+22 ILGK
-31 GSYGN
+31 
-36 EQINVV
+36 V
-42 LGEGWQGLT
+42 
-51 VKAVFQPSGVPV
+51 
-63 VVPDGGGVISV
+63 SV
-74 PWEATQSVI
+74 T
-83 AYPKGRISF
+83 PKGA
-92 QGYSSGRLVNTS
+92 Y
-104 DVPYTVGGSSAGT
+104 
-117 DNTPAPTP
+117 
-125 DEFQQ
+125 
-130 FVDAVKSDADRA
+130 
-142 AQAAADAEAAVQ
+142 
-154 EVKDAGTQAVTDIG
+154 DAGTQY
-168 NAKDSALEAIDVAR
+168 ER
-182 EEAAGSISAD
+182 
-192 VEGAKQAAADAE
+192 
-204 QSAADAE
+204 
-211 QSAKNA
+211 
-217 ADALANVQAAGKSA
+217 
-231 LDDIATERQNTLSD
+231 LD
-245 IQNEGAKQQ
+245 
-254 SAVAGVGT
+254 
-262 AALEAIGET
+262 
-271 EQAAI
+271 
-276 NQVRQAGATQASAV
+276 
-290 QSAGTTQISQV
+290 
-301 NSAGAAQV
+301 
-309 QAVKDEGAAQTSALN
+309 
-324 DAAEAHKNEL
+324 
-334 ESIASHPPQPNTATG
+334 
-349 KWQVWNA
+349 
-356 ETGAYQDTDALY
+356 
-368 QGGYYTPAVSND
+368 AVSHGGGSWMALKTVQ
-380 GVLTWQGSQAG
+380 GVEPGTDPESWMQLAE
-391 MPSLPSAN
+391 
-399 IKGPKGDTGETGPQG
+399 KGKT
-414 PKGDTGETGP
+414 
-424 QGPKGDTGPQ
+424 GDTGPQ
-434 GPAGD
+434 GAPGKDGADGSPGPAGQNGQD
-439 VSHAQIDAL
+439 GAAATIQVGEVVTLEPGQPAAVENTGTEQAAVLKISIPRGQNGRDGDPGQAGAAATIQVGQVTTLPAGQQATVSNVGTASAARFDFGIPQGPAGTSADPAQIDAI
-448 YNILANKCATKAEL
+448 YNLLANKCTTKAEL

-479 SYNSMLA
+479 TYNNMLA
-486 RWFGNVLHDDRV
+486 RWFGNVLHDDRI

-510 SPTGELTDDSVGL
+510 SPTGELTDDSMGL

-546 VEVAAEKNTDGTHT
+546 CEVAAEKNTDGTHT
-560 IYACEFIDPLNVVRA
+560 IYACEFIDPLDVVRA

-603 YFKMQCDPAEGWETW
+603 YFKMQCNAAEGWETW

-662 ANVALWR
+662 SNVQLWR
-669 KRGSQYAG
+669 QRGSQYAG

-721 VQRILLTTAQASNF
+721 VQRILLTTTQAANF
-735 KVGYNVIVGVLGSG
+735 RVGYNVIVGTPNNEAESG
-749 DNKDRGQASMYSIR
+749 QTDRGQASMYSIR
-763 KNKLVTRIETVEVGE
+763 KNKLVTRIETVRVGE
-778 QSYGA
+778 QDYGA
-783 VYVEDGDNTFN
+783 VYVEDGDNTFD

-811 NDTVQGTDGSRYD
+811 NDTVQGNDGSRYD

-838 FMAGAYLILADELWQ
+838 FQPGGYLILADELWQ
-853 WGTDDD
+853 WGTDED

-948 GWCCCGLI
+948 GWCCGYLFF
-956 LWGNAGL
+956 WGFAGL
-963 AARYSHN
+963 AARN
-970 STPARY
+970 SYNGTTNRN